1 MLNLD
6 KLLINYMD
14 SPSGVERE
22 PVIGWKLSS
31 DRRNVTQH
39 S

>member
-22 PVIGWKLSS
+22 PVIEAQLRPAEC
-31 DRRNVTQH
+31 DPAFI
-39 S
+39 